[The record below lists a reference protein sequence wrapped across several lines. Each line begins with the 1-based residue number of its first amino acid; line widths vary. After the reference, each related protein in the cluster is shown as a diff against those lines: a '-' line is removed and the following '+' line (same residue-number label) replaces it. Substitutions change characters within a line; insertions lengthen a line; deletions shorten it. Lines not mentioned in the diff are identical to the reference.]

1 MAKPTKRKIVVP
13 MDFSEQS
20 LIALGQSYNLA
31 REYDAE
37 ILLLY
42 IMEDGGL
49 ANVSN
54 IKLISAKGLGDIKKD
69 IQKRLDKL
77 AEDAT
82 KKSNVVVDT
91 MIAKGKVYEKI
102 IEVSDMVDALMIIMG
117 CNSRKKLRAR
127 FIGSNALRVVREAKC
142 PVITIK
148 GKHHRE
154 GCKNIVLPV
163 DLTKETKDK
172 VSHAIEVA
180 KLGSF
185 KAAIR
190 VVSVLQSSDEF
201 LVNRLT
207 RQLDQV
213 KTHIQKQGVECTAEI
228 IKISKGD
235 DSLAQCII
243 DYANKVDG
251 DLMIIM
257 TQQEANFTRMFIGS
271 TAQEIVNNCDIPVM
285 SIIPKE
291 HKYKTAEEAAS
302 N

>member
-1 MAKPTKRKIVVP
+1 MAKSAKRKIVVP
-13 MDFSEQS
+13 VDFSEQS

-31 REYDAE
+31 RGYNAE
-37 ILLLY
+37 ILLLHV
-42 IMEDGGL
+42 IEDGGVL
-49 ANVSN
+49 PKIVT
-54 IKLISAKGLGDIKKD
+54 AKHLNDMKKD

-77 AEDAT
+77 ADDTT
-82 KKSNVVVDT
+82 KKSKVAVDT

-102 IEVSDMVDALMIIMG
+102 IEVADMVGALMIIMG
-117 CNSRKKLRAR
+117 SSSRKKLRVR
-127 FIGSNALRVVREAKC
+127 FIGSNALRVVREATC

-154 GCKNIVLPV
+154 GCKNIVLPL

-172 VSHAIEVA
+172 VNHALEMA
-180 KLGSF
+180 RLGTF
-185 KAAIR
+185 KSAIR

-213 KTHIQKQGVECTAEI
+213 KSFIQKQGVECTAEI
-228 IKISKGD
+228 IKTTKGD

-243 DYANKVDG
+243 DYSNKVDG
-251 DLMIIM
+251 DLLIIM

-271 TAQEIVNNCDIPVM
+271 TAQEIVNNSDIPVM

-291 HKYKTAEEAAS
+291 HKYKTADEIS
-302 N
+302 S

>member
-1 MAKPTKRKIVVP
+1 MAKSVKSKIVVP
-13 MDFSEQS
+13 IDFSEQS
-20 LIALGQSYNLA
+20 MIALGQSYNLA
-31 REYDAE
+31 REYGAE
-37 ILLLY
+37 ILLLHV
-42 IMEDGGL
+42 MEEGILPKVVTAKHL
-49 ANVSN
+49 A
-54 IKLISAKGLGDIKKD
+54 DMKKD
-69 IQKRLDKL
+69 IQKSLDKL
-77 AEDAT
+77 AEET
-82 KKSNVVVDT
+82 SKKSKITVDT

-102 IEVSDMVDALMIIMG
+102 IEVADMVGALMIIMG

-127 FIGSNALRVVREAKC
+127 FIGSNALRVVREATC

-154 GCKNIVLPV
+154 GCKNIVLPL

-172 VSHAIEVA
+172 VQKAIDVA

-190 VVSVLQSSDEF
+190 VVCVLQIKDEF
-201 LVNRLT
+201 IVNRHT
-207 RQLDQV
+207 RQMEQV
-213 KTHIQKQGVECTAEI
+213 KSYIQKQGVECSAEI
-228 IKISKGD
+228 IKTTKGED
-235 DSLAQCII
+235 TLAQCII

-251 DLMIIM
+251 DLLMIM

-271 TAQEIVNNCDIPVM
+271 TAQEIVNNSDIPVM

-302 N
+302 DSY

>member
-1 MAKPTKRKIVVP
+1 MAKSVKSKIVVP
-13 MDFSEQS
+13 MDFSEQA

-37 ILLLY
+37 ILLLHV
-42 IMEDGGL
+42 MEEGGILPKIVTAKHL
-49 ANVSN
+49 AEV
-54 IKLISAKGLGDIKKD
+54 KKD
-69 IQKRLDKL
+69 IQKRLDKI
-77 AEDAT
+77 ADDT
-82 KKSNVVVDT
+82 SKKSKISVDT

-102 IEVSDMVDALMIIMG
+102 IEVADMVGALMIIMG
-117 CNSRKKLRAR
+117 TNSRKKLRAR
-127 FIGSNALRVVREAKC
+127 FIGSNALRVVREATC

-154 GCKNIVLPV
+154 GCKNIVLPL

-172 VSHAIEVA
+172 VRQAIEVA

-190 VVSVLQSSDEF
+190 VVSVLQGKDEF

-213 KTHIQKQGVECTAEI
+213 KAFIQKQGVECTAEI
-228 IKISKGD
+228 IKTTKGED
-235 DSLAQCII
+235 TLAQCIL

-251 DLMIIM
+251 DLLIIM

-271 TAQEIVNNCDIPVM
+271 TAQEMVNNSEIPVM
-285 SIIPKE
+285 SIIPKM
-291 HKYKTAEEAAS
+291 HKYITAEEAAS
-302 N
+302 